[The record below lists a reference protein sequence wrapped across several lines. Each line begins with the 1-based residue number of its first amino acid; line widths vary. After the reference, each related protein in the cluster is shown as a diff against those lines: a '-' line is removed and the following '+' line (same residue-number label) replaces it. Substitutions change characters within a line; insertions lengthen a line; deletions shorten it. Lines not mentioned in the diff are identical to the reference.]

1 MWWKIIIAIVCAV
14 LLISPFDILTGVQI
28 DDIIYVLGLIASVLS
43 AVKSGLPSHQK
54 DDSNDTNN
62 F

>member
-1 MWWKIIIAIVCAV
+1 MIAIVCAI

-43 AVKSGLPSHQK
+43 AVKTGLPSHQK
-54 DDSNDTNN
+54 NDNN
-62 F
+62 DVQL